1 MNLQPSDFFRWFL
14 SYTKGAPMAR
24 QATRAE
30 LATAVIDL
38 YTELTQIKAI
48 LTYLIKDESNEKLKQ
63 YIKQNA
69 VH

>member
-1 MNLQPSDFFRWFL
+1 
-14 SYTKGAPMAR
+14 MAR

>member
-1 MNLQPSDFFRWFL
+1 
-14 SYTKGAPMAR
+14 MAQQK

-30 LATAVIDL
+30 LAAAVIDL